1 MKQGKHISGMLMLA
15 SWNSAWAEKF
25 FSYIFIST
33 CDEVQHFLPQGETLE
48 SVLLYEKL
56 PLKNYLILSPGFK
69 RKKS

>member
-1 MKQGKHISGMLMLA
+1 MNQGKHISGILMLA
-15 SWNSAWAEKF
+15 SWNSAWAQKF
-25 FSYIFIST
+25 FSYVFIST
-33 CDEVQHFLPQGETLE
+33 GDEVHHFSPQGETLE